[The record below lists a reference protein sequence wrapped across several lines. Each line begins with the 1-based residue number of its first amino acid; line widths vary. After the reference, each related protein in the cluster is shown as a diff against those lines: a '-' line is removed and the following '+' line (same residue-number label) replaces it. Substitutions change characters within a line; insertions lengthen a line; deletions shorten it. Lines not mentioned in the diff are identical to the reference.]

1 MSAQAMKRGV
11 DGEPAAEAD
20 VKSAQPATQGRALV
34 RKAPHP
40 PEIEIL
46 RLAWR
51 AALVPPHLIPPYENL
66 ALGGLGRLA
75 DSAALI
81 RVSGP
86 EQLDV
91 LMAGPTIEALINQ
104 PSRGAP
110 INARSGGLPRAL
122 HEAVA
127 RALKQS
133 HPAEAVAHAVVSGLV
148 CSYDLLAL
156 PLSNR
161 WGPPLCQV
169 YMKEREQKYSLVD
182 AIFSATDE
190 GVVALAVIR
199 DEKQNACDFE
209 IVALND
215 GAARLLKRSAVDLR
229 GRRLSEVL
237 VAPGRGGALSSLFG
251 VVENGG
257 GAGFEISAFLD
268 CDADTHLS
276 VNASAMGDLVA
287 VTLTDISEIKARET
301 SFRLLFD
308 GSPTPTALCDP
319 ETLGFL
325 AVNDAAAALWGFSR
339 QDLLMMSAFD
349 IIPEEGWDDLRASA
363 RHDPAGLVAQR
374 IGRQVRSDRSQLDVI
389 VHSRA
394 ITFRDRHAHLITI
407 IDVTEKQRAE
417 VRLAHMAHH
426 DALTDLP
433 NRAQFRQK
441 LDEAL
446 ARLDPE
452 QGHLGLFYLD
462 LDQFKSVNDTLGHSV
477 GDALLRAVA
486 DRLRVCLRST
496 DIVARF
502 GGDEF
507 AILRTGLAGPDEAS
521 SFASYVVDAVSR
533 PFVID
538 GHSLDIGTSIG
549 IAMAPGDGLSS
560 DLLLKNADMALYRA
574 KDGGRRGFHFFE
586 PDFHFFE
593 PEMDARV
600 RARRLLEID
609 LRRALAAG
617 EFELYYQPFVS
628 LKSGTITGFEA
639 LLRWHH
645 PLRGMVPPAEFIP
658 LSEEIGL
665 IVPLG
670 EWVLRQA
677 CAEAARWPGN
687 LKVAVNLSSVQFKT
701 GNVTHAVLSALA
713 NSGLPPSRLDL
724 EITET
729 ILLAESEANLATLY
743 RLRGLGVSVS
753 MDDFGTGYSSLSY
766 LRAFPFDKIKI
777 DRSFVS
783 ELSDDGDCMAIVRA
797 VAGLGSSLGIL
808 TTAEGVETGEQLA
821 WLRNEG
827 CTEMQG
833 YYFSPPVP
841 ASKIALMLKANESA
855 DPRFGAAVKH

>member
-1 MSAQAMKRGV
+1 MSAQATRREV
-11 DGEPAAEAD
+11 DGGPVEQVAAGMRGDRRA
-20 VKSAQPATQGRALV
+20 AQGRALV
-34 RKAPHP
+34 STARRP
-40 PEIEIL
+40 PEIETL
-46 RLAWR
+46 HLAWR
-51 AALVPPHLIPPYENL
+51 AAIVPPNVIPPYEEL

-81 RVSGP
+81 RVTAPG
-86 EQLDV
+86 QLDI
-91 LMAGPTIEALINQ
+91 LMAGPTIEAWIDQ
-104 PSRGAP
+104 PSRRGA
-110 INARSGGLPRAL
+110 INPRSSGLLRAM
-122 HEAVA
+122 HDAVM
-127 RALKQS
+127 RALKKS
-133 HPAEAVAHAVVSGLV
+133 YPAETVAHAVVDGLV
-148 CSYDLLAL
+148 RSYDLLAL
-156 PLSNR
+156 PVSNR

-169 YMKEREQKYSLVD
+169 YMKQREQRYNLVD

-190 GVVALAVIR
+190 GVVALAAIR
-199 DEKQNACDFE
+199 DETQAACDFE
-209 IVALND
+209 IVTLND
-215 GAARLLKRSAVDLR
+215 GAARLLKRGGVDLR
-229 GRRLSEVL
+229 GRRLSEL
-237 VAPGRGGALSSLFG
+237 LAEGGRNGALARFCG

-257 GAGFEISAFLD
+257 SARFEIDAFLD
-268 CDADTHLS
+268 AGADAHLS

-287 VTLTDISEIKARET
+287 VTLTDISDIRARET

-319 ETLGFL
+319 ETFRFL

-339 QDLLMMSAFD
+339 EDLLTMTAFD
-349 IIPEEGWDDLRASA
+349 VTPEEDWDDVRAFAS
-363 RHDPAGLVAQR
+363 RDPAGPVAQR
-374 IGRQVRSDRSQLDVI
+374 IGRYMRSDRSQLDVI

-394 ITFRDRHAHLITI
+394 IIFRDRHAHLITI

-433 NRAQFRQK
+433 NRALFRQR
-441 LDEAL
+441 LDEEL

-452 QGHLGLFYLD
+452 QGQLALFYLD
-462 LDQFKSVNDTLGHSV
+462 LDQFKAINDTLGHPV

-486 DRLRVCLRST
+486 DRLRVCLRAT

-507 AILRTGLAGPDEAS
+507 GILRTGLAGPDEAS

-533 PFVID
+533 PFVIE
-538 GHSLDIGTSIG
+538 GHSLEIGTSIG

-574 KDGGRRGFHFFE
+574 KDGGRRAFHFFE
-586 PDFHFFE
+586 PG
-593 PEMDARV
+593 MDARV

-609 LRRALAAG
+609 LRRAMAAG
-617 EFELYYQPFVS
+617 EFELYYQPLVS
-628 LKSGTITGFEA
+628 LKSGAITGFEA

-645 PLRGMVPPAEFIP
+645 PSRGLVPPAEFIP

-677 CAEAARWPGN
+677 CAEAARWPGH

-713 NSGLPPSRLDL
+713 NSGLPASRLEL
-724 EITET
+724 EITES

-783 ELSDDGDCMAIVRA
+783 ELSDGGDCMAIVRA
-797 VAGLGSSLGIL
+797 VAGLGSSLGIA

-841 ASKIALMLKANESA
+841 ASKIAPMLKANE
-855 DPRFGAAVKH
+855 GARSSCEGLVRH